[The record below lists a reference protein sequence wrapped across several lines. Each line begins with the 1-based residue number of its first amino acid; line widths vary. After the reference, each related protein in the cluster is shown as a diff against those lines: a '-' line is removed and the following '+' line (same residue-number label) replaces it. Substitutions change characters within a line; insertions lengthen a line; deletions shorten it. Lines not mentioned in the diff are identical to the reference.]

1 MKMIKRVI
9 AVGVLATIAAAMH
22 FANVSAVDPEVV
34 WGAGGNVTGEP
45 YAFAITRKITNVS
58 NRVLNRFMYSIAA
71 DAGNP
76 GTATGYATQT
86 MIEFVNVSPVSNVA
100 TSTGYIDFSSTSFSA
115 LGDYF
120 FTVSETASED
130 SVVYPLDTHS
140 YKVVI
145 SVRNELDSNNV
156 PTGKYLATI
165 AANTVDSNGDK
176 APADGAH
183 AFTSESPRTYIELS
197 QTVSGNMANKDDCF
211 RYEVII
217 DATIGIDLTISSNST
232 CTGSSPVV
240 NSGGGVV
247 YMKHGDTV
255 TIGKN
260 GLINQVPIGM
270 KYKVYLS
277 DAKGYQTTYYDGVAS
292 SDRVSPEKTVVEQT
306 ASDFNTKNKLAI
318 RNDKYADP
326 NTGILMNLW
335 PFVLLV
341 ALAGAGTFIVV
352 NKKAKKNAE

>member
-1 MKMIKRVI
+1 MKVIKRVI
-9 AVGVLATIAAAMH
+9 VAGVLATIAAAMH
-22 FANVSAVDPEVV
+22 FANASAADPQVV
-34 WGAGGNVTGEP
+34 WGAGGNTSQP
-45 YAFAITRKITNVS
+45 SWFAITRKITNVYGSVS
-58 NRVLNRFMYSIAA
+58 NEFSYSIAA
-71 DAGNP
+71 DSGNP
-76 GTATGYATQT
+76 GTATGYPTSAFITFSATPA
-86 MIEFVNVSPVSNVA
+86 NSGSVSNTA
-100 TSTGYIDFSSTSFSA
+100 LIDFYSTSFSA

-120 FTVSETASED
+120 FTVSETTSSD
-130 SVVYPLDTHS
+130 SVNYPLDTNS
-140 YKVVI
+140 YKIVI

-156 PTGKYLATI
+156 PTGNYLATI

-183 AFTSESPRTYIELS
+183 AFISSAVTTYIELS

-211 RYEVII
+211 GYEII
-217 DATIGIDLTISSNST
+217 VSEPIRSGYTISSNST
-232 CTGSSPVV
+232 CTGSSVVV
-240 NSGGGVV
+240 NTRGVV

-260 GLINQVPIGM
+260 GSVSQMPIGTT
-270 KYKVYLS
+270 YKVVLS

-306 ASDFNTKNKLAI
+306 ASDFNSKNKLAI

-341 ALAGAGTFIVV
+341 ALAGVGTFIVV